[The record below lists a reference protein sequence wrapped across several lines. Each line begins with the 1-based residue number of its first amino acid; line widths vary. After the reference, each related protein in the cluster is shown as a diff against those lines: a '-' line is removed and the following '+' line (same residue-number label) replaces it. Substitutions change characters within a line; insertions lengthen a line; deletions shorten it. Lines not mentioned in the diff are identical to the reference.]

1 MEILKLLDRAAG
13 VNTYEIQDYKRWS
26 DGFYYRL
33 KVVFADKSV
42 LFAREYVDPAEKHYA
57 FHWQNKENLMIMRWD
72 NAPHHRDISTFPHHR
87 HSDKEISESTDI
99 SIEEIFEII
108 LKRVHNNVS
117 EKT

>member
-42 LFAREYVDPAEKHYA
+42 CLP
-57 FHWQNKENLMIMRWD
+57 ENMLTRLKSIMRFIGKI
-72 NAPHHRDISTFPHHR
+72 R
-87 HSDKEISESTDI
+87 K
-99 SIEEIFEII
+99 I
-108 LKRVHNNVS
+108 L
-117 EKT
+117 